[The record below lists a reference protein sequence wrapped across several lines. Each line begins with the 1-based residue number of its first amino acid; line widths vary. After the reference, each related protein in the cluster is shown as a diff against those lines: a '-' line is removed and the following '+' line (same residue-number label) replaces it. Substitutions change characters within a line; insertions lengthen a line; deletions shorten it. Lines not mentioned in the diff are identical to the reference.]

1 MSLSILVTR
10 AQAQHFELLVMYK
23 ITFKLDETLTQWLIK
38 IEQHERYNNKPYRN
52 KDGKEWKR
60 LTRITN
66 DELDK
71 LRPKSSRCTNH
82 DVVPL
87 TRQHVIFHVVSE
99 NLDHVPL

>member
-1 MSLSILVTR
+1 
-10 AQAQHFELLVMYK
+10 MYK

-38 IEQHERYNNKPYRN
+38 IEQHEGYNNKPYRN

-71 LRPKSSRCTNH
+71 LRPKF
-82 DVVPL
+82 
-87 TRQHVIFHVVSE
+87 IFKMQTTK
-99 NLDHVPL
+99 LFLWQ